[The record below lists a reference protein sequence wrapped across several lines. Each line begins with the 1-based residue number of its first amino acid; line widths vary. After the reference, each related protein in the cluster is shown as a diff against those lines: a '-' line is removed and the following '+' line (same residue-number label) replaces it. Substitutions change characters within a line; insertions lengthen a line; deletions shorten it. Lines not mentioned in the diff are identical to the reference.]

1 MPHPRE
7 SLRRRG
13 TARTRN
19 DGDVHA
25 RAEVA
30 DRPPMIIRPRARHK
44 EQYGALPKRQT
55 APAHGSAAP
64 GLEWPRLTVERH
76 TIEVGE
82 ARRQLLVA
90 APTGAPTAILVT
102 MHGSTSTPEA
112 QVRLSRMAPLAEQ
125 GAVVAFPQG
134 SISSRGGWEW
144 DLHGDVAF
152 LDAVVDY
159 LRETFG
165 ATAVPLCV
173 SGMSGGA
180 RMASRFSS
188 SGRNP
193 VRVLGAVAGLRMPA
207 VEQLDH
213 PVRVVAFHG
222 TRDRFNPYG
231 GGSTARWSES
241 VLDAASAWARANGHS
256 PEPERTEFTPSV
268 TQLSYG
274 PRGDPGAVTLWVC
287 DGAGHTW
294 PGSRLTLGARLFL
307 GKVSYDVDATA
318 EIWRALGGA

>member
-1 MPHPRE
+1 MARCPNEQTSPPR
-7 SLRRRG
+7 
-13 TARTRN
+13 
-19 DGDVHA
+19 
-25 RAEVA
+25 
-30 DRPPMIIRPRARHK
+30 
-44 EQYGALPKRQT
+44 
-55 APAHGSAAP
+55 GSAAP
-64 GLEWPRLTVERH
+64 GLEWPGLTVARH

-82 ARRQLLVA
+82 ARRELLVA
-90 APTGAPTAILVT
+90 APTGTPTAILVT
-102 MHGSTSTPEA
+102 MHGSTSTPED

-134 SISSRGGWEW
+134 SISSRAGWEW
-144 DLHGDVAF
+144 DLHGDLAF

-188 SGRNP
+188 SGRNR

-213 PVRVVAFHG
+213 PVRVLAFHG
-222 TRDRFNPYG
+222 TRDRVNPYG
-231 GGSTARWSES
+231 GGPSARWSES

-256 PEPERTEFTPSV
+256 PDPERTEFAPSV
-268 TQLSYG
+268 TELSYG

-294 PGSRLTLGARLFL
+294 PGTRLTLGARLLL

-318 EIWRALGGA
+318 EIWRALGGG

>member
-1 MPHPRE
+1 MVPH
-7 SLRRRG
+7 
-13 TARTRN
+13 A
-19 DGDVHA
+19 
-25 RAEVA
+25 
-30 DRPPMIIRPRARHK
+30 
-44 EQYGALPKRQT
+44 
-55 APAHGSAAP
+55 
-64 GLEWPRLTVERH
+64 
-76 TIEVGE
+76 IEVGGVL
-82 ARRQLLVA
+82 RRLLVA
-90 APTGAPTAILVT
+90 APTGAPTAIVVT
-102 MHGSTSTPEA
+102 MHGSTSTPET

-125 GAVVAFPQG
+125 GALVAFPQG
-134 SISSRGGWEW
+134 SISSRAGWEW

-165 ATAVPLCV
+165 ATAAPLCV

-188 SGRNP
+188 LGRNP

-207 VEQLDH
+207 VERLDH

-231 GGSTARWSES
+231 GGPTGRWSES
-241 VLDAASAWARANGHS
+241 VLDAASAWARANGHA
-256 PEPERTEFTPSV
+256 PEPEREFTPSL
-268 TQLSYG
+268 TRLSYG

-294 PGSRLTLGARLFL
+294 PGTRLTLGPRLFL
-307 GKVSYDVDATA
+307 GKVSYDVDAAA

>member
-1 MPHPRE
+1 MSP
-7 SLRRRG
+7 SVNS
-13 TARTRN
+13 TAQTMNRVRCGQT
-19 DGDVHA
+19 GD
-25 RAEVA
+25 R
-30 DRPPMIIRPRARHK
+30 
-44 EQYGALPKRQT
+44 
-55 APAHGSAAP
+55 P
-64 GLEWPRLTVERH
+64 GLEWPRLTVARH

-90 APTGAPTAILVT
+90 APTGAPIAILVT

-134 SISSRGGWEW
+134 SISSRAGWEW

-152 LDAVVDY
+152 LDTAVDY

-165 ATAVPLCV
+165 ATAAPLCV

-180 RMASRFSS
+180 RMASRFAS

-222 TRDRFNPYG
+222 TRDGFNPYG
-231 GGSTARWSES
+231 GGPTARWSES

-256 PEPERTEFTPSV
+256 PEPERTEFTSSV

-274 PRGDPGAVTLWVC
+274 PPGDPGAVTLWVC

-294 PGSRLTLGARLFL
+294 PGTRLTLGVRLLL

-318 EIWRALGGA
+318 EIWRALGAA